1 MRILLDTNVLIS
13 AFVFGGAAGRLLEK
27 LFDGDFELLVSDYV
41 EREFCAKIKEKWPD
55 KFDQVYSLFKE
66 LPFVFCDSSNVSEGS
81 LRDPKDIPVLSDALF
96 HQVDVIL
103 SGDKDFLE
111 ADLEYPLVL
120 SPAMMLEFLE
130 R

>member
-41 EREFCAKIKEKWPD
+41 EKEFCAKIEEKWPD

-66 LPFVFCDSSNVSEGS
+66 LPFVFCESSSMSEGI
-81 LRDPKDIPVLSDALF
+81 LRDPKDIP
-96 HQVDVIL
+96 DVVIPEI
-103 SGDKDFLE
+103 KIEIPEFK
-111 ADLEYPLVL
+111 
-120 SPAMMLEFLE
+120 SPKIDIPQMNSPF
-130 R
+130 